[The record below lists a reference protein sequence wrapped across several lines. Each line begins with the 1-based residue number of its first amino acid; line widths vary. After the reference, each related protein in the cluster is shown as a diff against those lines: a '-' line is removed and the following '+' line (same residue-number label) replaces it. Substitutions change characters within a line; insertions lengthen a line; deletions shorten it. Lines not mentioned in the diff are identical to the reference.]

1 MMETVFLTVCNM
13 SILGSI
19 IILAVMLLRRLFW
32 RVPKYLVC
40 LLWLVAAI
48 RLVCPVAV
56 ESPVSLMPSAAPLQ
70 SGFSETAAARTGTVL
85 SDLTIT
91 EDADPVSA
99 IPDMSDMF
107 DSGTGIT
114 DGDDVYYPID
124 NGTAAITYHTYPV
137 TAPETVKTAP
147 SPVTV
152 LAVVWLG
159 GMAVMAG
166 YAVVSRVRLGKR
178 TAVSMPYM
186 DGVFL
191 CDHIGT
197 PFILGILHPRICLP
211 SDMADENGMTPDVT
225 PVILHERAHLARR
238 DHITKPL
245 AFVIL
250 ILHWF
255 NPLVWAAYVLFCRD
269 VELACDARVTKH
281 FDREER
287 RAYAASLLACSLQG
301 EGRGRGHALSCPLAF
316 GEIAVKTRV
325 RAVMDEKTERPV
337 RIMTGTGIVMC
348 ALLVLCCLTEP
359 TKDYDDVISQS
370 GFTVTAIERDQQMQV
385 TVPVDVINDAAYTPE
400 GVTFDEGE
408 VPVYE
413 SGAVTLSLVHVY
425 QPKEAEPLVFVFRF
439 SYDDVKQHDVIT
451 LPFEPVYTGTRYT
464 SAAVSMGC
472 TTRTVWDVSAAY
484 PDAVRIA
491 GTSGAREFSV
501 YLEDEVAR
509 DAAGHLTFY
518 VNGLTDIRYKIGFVA
533 DSAEFLYSEGGY
545 AAGQEGAS
553 AVLDL
558 ITDGEYYVADRCVY
572 MTPFSSTVYFHPT
585 GRYRIDAQA
594 ETMYTVNISTGDIT
608 AVGSLS
614 GGWQEFPFTEDVWE
628 RFFMVGSPDLSVYTE
643 VQYLPLTEDCF
654 LLALDEELWLCKL
667 SKHPDASSYMWAIYE
682 LVPESEKG
690 EAFWKYAPAQSSAS
704 SAFRFEFDM
713 EGLVNLTVV
722 DNSGLTVAA
731 DGSVYTRPQPTVDGT
746 TVLWMPLDADG
757 VRMSFG
763 SFMFTVETA
772 DTFYSGSIIIEQTAG
787 HTGAYYYRATV
798 ICDGLVIG
806 QGEYDGAVVRCE

>member
-1 MMETVFLTVCNM
+1 M
-13 SILGSI
+13 
-19 IILAVMLLRRLFW
+19 
-32 RVPKYLVC
+32 
-40 LLWLVAAI
+40 
-48 RLVCPVAV
+48 
-56 ESPVSLMPSAAPLQ
+56 
-70 SGFSETAAARTGTVL
+70 
-85 SDLTIT
+85 
-91 EDADPVSA
+91 
-99 IPDMSDMF
+99 
-107 DSGTGIT
+107 
-114 DGDDVYYPID
+114 
-124 NGTAAITYHTYPV
+124 
-137 TAPETVKTAP
+137 
-147 SPVTV
+147 
-152 LAVVWLG
+152 
-159 GMAVMAG
+159 
-166 YAVVSRVRLGKR
+166 
-178 TAVSMPYM
+178 
-186 DGVFL
+186 
-191 CDHIGT
+191 
-197 PFILGILHPRICLP
+197 
-211 SDMADENGMTPDVT
+211 
-225 PVILHERAHLARR
+225 
-238 DHITKPL
+238 
-245 AFVIL
+245 
-250 ILHWF
+250 
-255 NPLVWAAYVLFCRD
+255 
-269 VELACDARVTKH
+269 
-281 FDREER
+281 
-287 RAYAASLLACSLQG
+287 
-301 EGRGRGHALSCPLAF
+301 
-316 GEIAVKTRV
+316 
-325 RAVMDEKTERPV
+325 
-337 RIMTGTGIVMC
+337 
-348 ALLVLCCLTEP
+348 
-359 TKDYDDVISQS
+359 
-370 GFTVTAIERDQQMQV
+370 
-385 TVPVDVINDAAYTPE
+385 
-400 GVTFDEGE
+400 
-408 VPVYE
+408 
-413 SGAVTLSLVHVY
+413 
-425 QPKEAEPLVFVFRF
+425 
-439 SYDDVKQHDVIT
+439 
-451 LPFEPVYTGTRYT
+451 
-464 SAAVSMGC
+464 
-472 TTRTVWDVSAAY
+472 
-484 PDAVRIA
+484 
-491 GTSGAREFSV
+491 
-501 YLEDEVAR
+501 
-509 DAAGHLTFY
+509 
-518 VNGLTDIRYKIGFVA
+518 NGLTDIRYKIGFVA